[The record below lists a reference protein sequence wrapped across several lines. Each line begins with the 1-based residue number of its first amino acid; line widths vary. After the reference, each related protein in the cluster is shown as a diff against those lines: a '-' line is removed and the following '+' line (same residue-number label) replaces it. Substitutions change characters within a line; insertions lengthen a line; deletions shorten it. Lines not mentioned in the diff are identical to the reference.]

1 MTTYLQP
8 PGMFCD
14 RAGEKRADEEE
25 AIERQ
30 VASDLSDPDVAEE
43 WLMSSIDRFDDTKAA
58 AQALARGDLHSFH
71 NIFAHWVQA
80 QTELRFEQ
88 KLRGFH

>member
-1 MTTYLQP
+1 MNPYLQP
-8 PGMFCD
+8 LGMFCD
-14 RAGEKRADEEE
+14 RAGEKKADEEE
-25 AIERQ
+25 VIERQ

-43 WLMSSIDRFDDTKAA
+43 WLMSSVDRFDDTKAA
-58 AQALARGDLHSFH
+58 AQALAQGDLRSFH
-71 NIFAHWVQA
+71 DIFARWVKA